1 MVSVRYLTIQLNM
14 VKPKNLYMSTYFLEN
29 FFIADRKKVILE
41 YVTYTPRRV
50 ALRLIFSLS
59 RLRSLSDKKN
69 FKMLSLGSKV

>member
-29 FFIADRKKVILE
+29 FIADRKKVILE